1 MSVHG
6 LFNRPLNSVA
16 HVDYLD
22 LPGIITTQIQ
32 ETDEQISVKA
42 EEAEQMNKCPN
53 CGKEETLKGDG
64 SPSQGFWDRP
74 DGKPRWVTLRKQIY
88 EWSVCHETC
97 SHELSFLLTPKA
109 RISTSPPR
117 ARTYCG
123 HQRDQTEGRGETSS
137 MAVSACKSIENPHS
151 LLDPLFYCSYN

>member
-1 MSVHG
+1 MSVRA

-53 CGKEETLKGDG
+53 CGKEGTLKGDG
-64 SPSQGFWDRP
+64 SPPQGFWDRP
-74 DGKPRWVTLRKQIY
+74 DGKPRGGRS
-88 EWSVCHETC
+88 ENRFMNAVCAMR
-97 SHELSFLLTPKA
+97 L
-109 RISTSPPR
+109 
-117 ARTYCG
+117 ARTNYPFC
-123 HQRDQTEGRGETSS
+123 
-137 MAVSACKSIENPHS
+137 
-151 LLDPLFYCSYN
+151 

>member
-64 SPSQGFWDRP
+64 SPSQGFRDRP
-74 DGKPRWVTLRKQIY
+74 DGKPHWVTLRKQIY
-88 EWSVCHETC
+88 ECSVCHETC
-97 SHELSFLLTPKA
+97 F
-109 RISTSPPR
+109 
-117 ARTYCG
+117 ARTILSV
-123 HQRDQTEGRGETSS
+123 DSESTD
-137 MAVSACKSIENPHS
+137 
-151 LLDPLFYCSYN
+151 LDVAAQGADILWPPA